1 MTSSVASWR
10 LDRLSAS
17 AREAAELA
25 SIGAGVTLSA
35 WLTRVINDAC
45 AAEGVSLRENV
56 TVVEFAR
63 KSASAANA
71 TDEALPPAP
80 LLAAGAIMLPVTAL
94 VSTNLGTRIG
104 ETVPEDLLAD
114 IAKRGVRQ
122 ALLVRRA
129 ASGDNRFELICGHRR
144 WRAAQRGG
152 IAQVPVI
159 IGSQDDGQ
167 ALLASLAENLPRGD
181 LSAIE
186 EAQAYFRLL
195 TQCNVEIAAVAQASG
210 RERQHII
217 RRLRLLGLPARLRQL
232 IASGSISAEHADLL
246 LGASNPEGLA
256 DTILAERLS
265 VESARQRLGNAKT
278 KEAGA

>member
-45 AAEGVSLRENV
+45 NAEGVSLRENV

-63 KSASAANA
+63 KSSSAVSTA
-71 TDEALPPAP
+71 DEVLPPAP
-80 LLAAGAIMLPVTAL
+80 LLAAGAVLLPVSAL
-94 VSTNLGTRIG
+94 VSANLGTHIG

-122 ALLVRRA
+122 PLLVRRVA
-129 ASGDNRFELICGHRR
+129 GGDNRFEIVCGHRR

-152 IAQVPVI
+152 IAQVPAI
-159 IGSQDDGQ
+159 IGSQDDAQ

-186 EAQAYFRLL
+186 
-195 TQCNVEIAAVAQASG
+195 
-210 RERQHII
+210 
-217 RRLRLLGLPARLRQL
+217 
-232 IASGSISAEHADLL
+232 
-246 LGASNPEGLA
+246 
-256 DTILAERLS
+256 
-265 VESARQRLGNAKT
+265 
-278 KEAGA
+278 